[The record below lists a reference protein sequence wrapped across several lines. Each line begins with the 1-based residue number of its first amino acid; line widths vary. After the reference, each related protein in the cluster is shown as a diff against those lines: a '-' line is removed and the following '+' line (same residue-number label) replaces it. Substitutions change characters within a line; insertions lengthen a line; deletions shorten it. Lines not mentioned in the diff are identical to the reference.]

1 MAVRWDAAVG
11 GSRFWSEPERGAA
24 GAAGA
29 PLAAQVWLFGRL
41 ARAAEKQPL
50 SLALPNPFCVRDVI
64 AELRRRCDAE
74 ALAPLTAASAGRL
87 RDCRVFVDGLPVE
100 DAGAPIEP
108 RASPARVEIILLTA
122 IEGG

>member
-50 SLALPNPFCVRDVI
+50 TLALPNPFCVRDLI
-64 AELRRRCDAE
+64 AELRRLCGAE
-74 ALAPLTAASAGRL
+74 AFAPLVATSAGRL
-87 RDCRVFVDGLPVE
+87 RDCRVFVDGLPIE